1 MHPRADLELTF
12 ADGAAMSLGLRT
24 RVMGV
29 LNVTPDSFSDGNRY
43 PDLPSALETAQRMV
57 DGGADIIDVGGE
69 STRPGADP
77 VDETEEISRVI
88 PVVEGVKKALTVR
101 VSVDTRKASVAQ
113 RAIDAGADMIND
125 VSTLHDRA
133 MLPLLRETRTPVVL
147 MHMRGVPRTMQ
158 RATRYDNIVSEVF
171 GFLQDCADTAASAG
185 LADDKI
191 LIDPGI
197 GFGKSAAGNMTLLNE
212 LPVLAQIGRPILIGA
227 SRKSFI
233 GTVLD
238 LPVEDRLEGS
248 LAIAAFAAA
257 QGAHMVR
264 AHDVRATLRVVRMI
278 DAIRSTQRPD
288 RP

>member
-1 MHPRADLELTF
+1 MHPRADHDLTF
-12 ADGAAMSLGLRT
+12 ADGAVMGLGLRT

-29 LNVTPDSFSDGNRY
+29 LNVTPDSFSDGNLY
-43 PDLPSALETAQRMV
+43 PDLPAALERAARMA

-77 VDETEEISRVI
+77 VDEVEEINRVI
-88 PVVEGVKKALTVR
+88 PVVEGIKKALSVR
-101 VSVDTRKASVAQ
+101 ISVDTRKAGVAR

-125 VSTLHDRA
+125 VSTLRDRA
-133 MLPLLRETRTPVVL
+133 MLPLLRETGTPVAV
-147 MHMRGVPRTMQ
+147 MHMRGEPRTMQ
-158 RATRYDNIVSEVF
+158 RRTRYEDIVADVV
-171 GFLQDCADTAASAG
+171 GFLRDCADTATAEG

-212 LPVLAQIGRPILIGA
+212 LPALAEIGRPILIGA

>member
-1 MHPRADLELTF
+1 MHPRADHDLTF
-12 ADGAAMSLGLRT
+12 ADGAGMGLGLRT

-29 LNVTPDSFSDGNRY
+29 LNVTPDSFSDGNLY
-43 PDLPSALETAQRMV
+43 PDLPAALERAARMV

-77 VDETEEISRVI
+77 VDEVEEINRVI
-88 PVVEGVKKALTVR
+88 PVVEGIKKTLSVR
-101 VSVDTRKASVAQ
+101 ISVDTRKAGVAR

-125 VSTLHDRA
+125 VSTLRDRA
-133 MLPLLRETRTPVVL
+133 MLPLLRETGTPVVV
-147 MHMRGVPRTMQ
+147 MHMRGEPRTMQ
-158 RATRYDNIVSEVF
+158 RQTRYEDIVADVV
-171 GFLQDCADTAASAG
+171 GFLRDCADTAAAAG

-212 LPVLAQIGRPILIGA
+212 LPALAEIGRPILIGA

>member
-1 MHPRADLELTF
+1 MHPRADHELTF
-12 ADGAAMSLGLRT
+12 ADGAVMGLGLRT

-29 LNVTPDSFSDGNRY
+29 LNVTPDSFSDGDLY
-43 PDLPSALETAQRMV
+43 PDLPAALERAAQMV
-57 DGGADIIDVGGE
+57 DGGADIIDIGGE

-77 VDETEEISRVI
+77 VDEIEEINRVI
-88 PVVEGVKKALTVR
+88 PVVEGIKKALTVR
-101 VSVDTRKASVAQ
+101 ISVDTRKAGVAR

-125 VSTLHDRA
+125 VSALRDRA

-147 MHMRGVPRTMQ
+147 MHMRGEPRTMQ
-158 RATRYDNIVSEVF
+158 RQTRYEDIVADVV
-171 GFLQDCADTAASAG
+171 GFLRDCSDTATSAG
-185 LADDKI
+185 VADDKI

-212 LPVLAQIGRPILIGA
+212 LSALAQIGRPILVGA
-227 SRKSFI
+227 SRKAFI

>member
-1 MHPRADLELTF
+1 MHPRADHDLTF
-12 ADGAAMSLGLRT
+12 ADGTTMGLGLRT

-29 LNVTPDSFSDGNRY
+29 LNVTPDSFSDGNLY
-43 PDLPSALETAQRMV
+43 PDLPAALERAARMV
-57 DGGADIIDVGGE
+57 DGGADIIDIGGE
-69 STRPGADP
+69 STRPGAEP
-77 VDETEEISRVI
+77 VDEIEEINRVV
-88 PVVEGVKKALTVR
+88 PVVEGIKKTLDIR
-101 VSVDTRKASVAQ
+101 VSVDTRKAAVAR

-125 VSTLHDRA
+125 ISTLRDHA

-147 MHMRGVPRTMQ
+147 MHMRGEPRTMQ
-158 RATRYDNIVSEVF
+158 RKTRYEDIVADVV
-171 GFLQDCADTAASAG
+171 GFLRDCSDTAAAAG

-212 LPVLAQIGRPILIGA
+212 LPALAQVGRPIMIGA

-233 GTVLD
+233 GAVLD
-238 LPVEDRLEGS
+238 LPVEERLEGS
-248 LAIAAFAAA
+248 LAVAAFSAA

-278 DAIRSTQRPD
+278 DAIRSTLRPD

>member
-1 MHPRADLELTF
+1 MHPRADHDLTF
-12 ADGAAMSLGLRT
+12 ADGAVMGLGLRT

-29 LNVTPDSFSDGNRY
+29 LNVTPDSFSDGSLY
-43 PDLPSALETAQRMV
+43 PDLPTALDRAAQIV
-57 DGGADIIDVGGE
+57 ESGADIIDVGGE
-69 STRPGADP
+69 STRPGAEP
-77 VDETEEISRVI
+77 VDEIEEINRVI
-88 PVVEGVKKALTVR
+88 PVVEGIKKTLKIR
-101 VSVDTRKASVAQ
+101 VSVDTRKAGVAQ

-125 VSTLHDRA
+125 ISTLRDHA

-147 MHMRGVPRTMQ
+147 MHMRGEPRTMQ
-158 RATRYDNIVSEVF
+158 RQTRYEDIAADVV
-171 GFLQDCADTAASAG
+171 GFLRDCSDTAAAAG
-185 LADDKI
+185 LTDDKI

-212 LPVLAQIGRPILIGA
+212 LPTLAQIGRPIMIGA

-238 LPVEDRLEGS
+238 LPVEERLEGS
-248 LAIAAFAAA
+248 LAVAAFCAA

-278 DAIRSTQRPD
+278 DAIRSTQRPG

>member
-1 MHPRADLELTF
+1 
-12 ADGAAMSLGLRT
+12 MSLGLRT

-88 PVVEGVKKALTVR
+88 PVVEGIKKALNVR
-101 VSVDTRKASVAQ
+101 VSVDTRKAGVAQ

-125 VSTLHDRA
+125 VSTLRDGG

-147 MHMRGVPRTMQ
+147 MHMRGEPRTMQ
-158 RATRYDNIVSEVF
+158 RATRYDDIVAEVV
-171 GFLQDCADTAASAG
+171 GFLQDGADTAASAG

-212 LPVLAQIGRPILIGA
+212 LPALAQIGRPILIGA

-264 AHDVRATLRVVRMI
+264 AHDVRATLRAVRMI
-278 DAIRSTQRPD
+278 DAIRSTQNPYRP
-288 RP
+288 